1 MRKTVLDGK
10 QWIFELLKN
19 GGIKNVISGDIYKDR
34 RPVGSTKEDAVINS
48 VSMNEEFLQDGV
60 FNINIYIPYL
70 RVKING
76 IDQDMPNE
84 VRQKIIMN
92 FVKPLLESVYTKDY
106 NLKLEFHDVLD
117 DAKDN
122 WINFRVNMKAFNN
135 N

>member
-48 VSMNEEFLQDGV
+48 ISMNEEFLQDGV

>member
-34 RPVGSTKEDAVINS
+34 RPVGSIKEDAVINS

-60 FNINIYIPYL
+60 FNVNIYIPYL

-92 FVKPLLESVYTKDY
+92 FIKPLLESVYTKDY

>member
-34 RPVGSTKEDAVINS
+34 RPVGSVKEDAVINS

>member
-1 MRKTVLDGK
+1 
-10 QWIFELLKN
+10 
-19 GGIKNVISGDIYKDR
+19 
-34 RPVGSTKEDAVINS
+34 
-48 VSMNEEFLQDGV
+48 MNEEFLQDGV
-60 FNINIYIPYL
+60 FNVNIYIPYL

>member
-34 RPVGSTKEDAVINS
+34 RPVGSTKEDVVINS

>member
-34 RPVGSTKEDAVINS
+34 RPVGSIKEDAVINS